1 MRTEYLTELDLELA
15 GKMLAANRLVA
26 FPTETVYGL
35 GGNAWN
41 EEAVQAIFQAKGR
54 PADNPLI
61 VHIADY
67 ALLSE
72 IAQESSLVALALMH
86 AFWPGP
92 LTLVMRRAVRVPKIV
107 SAGLDT
113 VAVRMPKHPWA
124 TAILRAAGVPVAAP
138 SANRSGSPSATTWQ
152 AVQADLE
159 GRIDAIVCGPATD
172 VGLESTVVDTIGAV
186 PRILR
191 PGNVTYEQLKGVV
204 PDILPFQSS
213 SDSGCDSLG
222 AVRSPGL
229 KHRHYQPSARVIL
242 VDHPIASPPTKSAYI
257 GLSLPKDPG
266 RYAQIRLPCDLKEYA
281 SSLFQFFR
289 DADQEGIQT
298 IYCQSVEKLGV
309 GDAIMDR
316 LLRASARPPANL

>member
-15 GKMLAANRLVA
+15 GKMLAANKLVA

-72 IAQESSLVALALMH
+72 ITEEPSSVALPLMH

-92 LTLVMRRAVRVPKIV
+92 LTLVMKRSDQVPKLV

-152 AVQADLE
+152 AVQSDLE

-172 VGLESTVVDTIGAV
+172 VGLESTVVDTVGVV

-191 PGNVTYEQLKGVV
+191 PGNVTYEQLKRVI
-204 PDILPFQSS
+204 PDILPFQSNV
-213 SDSGCDSLG
+213 DSRSDSLG

-229 KHRHYQPSARVIL
+229 KHRHYQPFARVIL
-242 VDHPIASPPTKSAYI
+242 VNHPIASPKPESAYI
-257 GLSLPKDPG
+257 GLSLHTDPG
-266 RYAQIRLPCDLKEYA
+266 QYALIRIPSNLEEYA

-289 DADQEGIQT
+289 EADQQGIRT
-298 IYCQSVEKLGV
+298 IYCQSVEPLGV
-309 GDAIMDR
+309 GEAIMDR
-316 LLRASARPPANL
+316 LLRASARPPENL